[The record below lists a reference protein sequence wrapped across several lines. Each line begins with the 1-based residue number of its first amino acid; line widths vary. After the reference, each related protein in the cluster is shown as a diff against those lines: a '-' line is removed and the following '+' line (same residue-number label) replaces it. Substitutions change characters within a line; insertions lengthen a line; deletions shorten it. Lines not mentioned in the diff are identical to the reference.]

1 MPNPPRQDLFD
12 RALPFVLEHEGGLSD
27 DPADPGG
34 VTRWGVSLRWLIKA
48 GQLDLDH
55 DGLMDGDVDGDG
67 DIDADDIRAMPR
79 ERAARLYRD
88 HWWAKGGYDRIADA
102 VVAVKT
108 FDFAVNMGFGPAHR
122 CLQRAARACRFLI
135 ADDGVI
141 GQQTLAAVNSVDG
154 SVLAAALKSEA
165 AGFYRGLV
173 VARPGFAKFE
183 AGWLNRAYSHP
194 FL

>member
-1 MPNPPRQDLFD
+1 MPISDLFTA
-12 RALPFVLEHEGGLSD
+12 ALPFVLEHEGGLST

-34 VTRWGVSLRWLIKA
+34 TTRWGISLRWLVKA
-48 GQLDLDH
+48 GRLDLDH

-67 DIDADDIRAMPR
+67 DIDAADVRALPR
-79 ERAARLYRD
+79 ERAATLYRL
-88 HWWAKGGYDRIADA
+88 HWWDQGGYGRINDP

-122 CLQRAARACRFLI
+122 CLQRAARACRYVI

-141 GQQTLAAVNSVDG
+141 GPQTLGVVNAIDG
-154 SVLAAALKSEA
+154 PVLVAALKSEA

-173 VARPGFAKFE
+173 AARPAFE
-183 AGWLNRAYSHP
+183 TFRAGWLNRAYSHP
-194 FL
+194 QLVR